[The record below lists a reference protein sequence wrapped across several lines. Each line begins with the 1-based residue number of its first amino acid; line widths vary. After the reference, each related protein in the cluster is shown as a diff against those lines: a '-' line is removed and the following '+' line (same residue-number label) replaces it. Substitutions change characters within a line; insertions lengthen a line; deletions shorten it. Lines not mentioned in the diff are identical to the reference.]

1 MGLLVRLWA
10 GQEASNVHRREPVL
24 TSELDARAPACFH
37 AVLKCFLYFKSHR
50 GLLSTYFPL

>member
-1 MGLLVRLWA
+1 MVPFFFSSKVRRFRMGLLVRLWA
-10 GQEASNVHRREPVL
+10 
-24 TSELDARAPACFH
+24 ARAPACFH